1 MIRLPGVFILPN
13 HTFLDRF
20 GGKIRRVRC
29 QVIVGILARCNR
41 AKIHIARPEKP
52 KGPSKGT
59 KKVRSDISRTQI
71 D

>member
-1 MIRLPGVFILPN
+1 MIRLPGVFIIPN

-29 QVIVGILARCNR
+29 PVIVGILARCNR

-52 KGPSKGT
+52 EVPSKGT
-59 KKVRSDISRTQI
+59 KMVRSDISRTQI

>member
-1 MIRLPGVFILPN
+1 MIRLLGVFIIPN

-29 QVIVGILARCNR
+29 QVILARCNR

-52 KGPSKGT
+52 EVPSKGT
-59 KKVRSDISRTQI
+59 KMVRSDISRTQI